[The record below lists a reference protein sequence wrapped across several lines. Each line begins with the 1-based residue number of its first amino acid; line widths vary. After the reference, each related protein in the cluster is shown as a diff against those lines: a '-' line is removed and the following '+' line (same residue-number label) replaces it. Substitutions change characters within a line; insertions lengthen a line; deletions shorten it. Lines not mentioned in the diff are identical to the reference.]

1 MKLTKLGIF
10 YIALAIFFM
19 FFTVRVFEAAFPVM
33 PQTLDFIPMSKLS
46 VDALFYLLM
55 FNFCMIFIC
64 CWGFVEYGITQTK
77 EYLIK
82 FYGDNHRIDITDPL
96 VIDKLINTKDG
107 LVCMQ
112 RELLEESRTLQTSPL
127 NNERI
132 NKQIANRDQYLKVNQ
147 YLNEVEETIK
157 ALIRLKELNQVN
169 LPCYERPMK

>member
-19 FFTVRVFEAAFPVM
+19 FFIVRVLEAAFPIM

-64 CWGFVEYGITQTK
+64 CWGFIEQGVTQTK
-77 EYLIK
+77 ESLIK
-82 FYGDNHRIDITDPL
+82 FYSDNHRIDITDPL
-96 VIDKLINTKDG
+96 AMDKLINTKDG
-107 LVCMQ
+107 LVRMQ
-112 RELLEESRTLQTSPL
+112 RELLEESRTLQESPL

-147 YLNEVEETIK
+147 YLSEVEETIQSLK
-157 ALIRLKELNQVN
+157 RLKELNQVH
-169 LPCYERPMK
+169 LPCYERHMK